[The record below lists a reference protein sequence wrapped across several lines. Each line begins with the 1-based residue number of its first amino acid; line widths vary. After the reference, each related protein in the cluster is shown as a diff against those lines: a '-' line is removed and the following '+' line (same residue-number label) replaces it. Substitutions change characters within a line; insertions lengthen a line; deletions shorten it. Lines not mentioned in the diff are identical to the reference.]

1 MGLTCIRAVLKP
13 IWHREIRDK
22 KYFPFIKKLHVLT
35 NVAGGRIF
43 VFVRRTITKLV
54 HNMKESPLYP
64 SSLEDNLKKA
74 LTELLVLKL
83 LSVRDYYIGELTRQ
97 IKEKSGGALV
107 IVFPYGAIYRM
118 TRSGYIAE
126 SKKRNAPDGRLRQYY
141 TITDKGREYLAQL
154 MEEYAHVAE
163 GVDNVLHLPGE

>member
-1 MGLTCIRAVLKP
+1 
-13 IWHREIRDK
+13 
-22 KYFPFIKKLHVLT
+22 
-35 NVAGGRIF
+35 
-43 VFVRRTITKLV
+43 
-54 HNMKESPLYP
+54 MKESRESSLYP

-83 LSVRDYYIGELTRQ
+83 LSTREYYIGELTSE

-126 SKKRNAPDGRLRQYY
+126 GKKRNAPDGRLRQYY
-141 TITDKGREYLAQL
+141 TITEMGRAYLTQL
-154 MEEYAHVAE
+154 MAEYARVAE
-163 GVDNVLHLPGE
+163 GVDNVLHSPDE